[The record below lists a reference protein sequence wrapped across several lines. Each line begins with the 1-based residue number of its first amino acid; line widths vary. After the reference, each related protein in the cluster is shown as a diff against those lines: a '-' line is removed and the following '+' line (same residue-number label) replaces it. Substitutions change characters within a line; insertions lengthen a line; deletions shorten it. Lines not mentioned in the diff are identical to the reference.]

1 MQNPLRQPLRAR
13 SKRCGGDCTG
23 CLLRLGSS
31 RRRLAPLL
39 ALLCYVF
46 VGAIVPQGHMA
57 AALAG
62 GTAFHWC
69 PGDLRSAQIIDALTA
84 FAAQAQR
91 HRHHH
96 HHHAGGHE
104 LGAAAAHSAAHD
116 KSSADPG
123 CPGAGPAA
131 AAANAAVVDT
141 ALDGNDSTRRV
152 APGASA
158 PRRLWWRPTA
168 RSPPV

>member
-1 MQNPLRQPLRAR
+1 MQKPLRQPLRAR
-13 SKRCGGDCTG
+13 SKRRGGDCTG
-23 CLLRLGSS
+23 CLLRLRPS

-62 GTAFHWC
+62 GAAFHWC

-84 FAAQAQR
+84 FAAQAHR
-91 HRHHH
+91 HRH

-104 LGAAAAHSAAHD
+104 LDGAASHSAALD

-123 CPGAGPAA
+123 CPGAGPGAA
-131 AAANAAVVDT
+131 ASNAAVADT
-141 ALDGNDSTRRV
+141 AFDGNDSTPRA
-152 APGASA
+152 APGSSA
-158 PRRLWWRPTA
+158 PRRFWWRPTA

>member
-1 MQNPLRQPLRAR
+1 MQKPLRKPLRAR
-13 SKRCGGDCTG
+13 SKRGGYCTG
-23 CLLRLGSS
+23 CLLRLRPS

-84 FAAQAQR
+84 FAAHAHR
-91 HRHHH
+91 HRHH
-96 HHHAGGHE
+96 HHHAGGHA
-104 LGAAAAHSAAHD
+104 LDAAAAHGAALD

-123 CPGAGPAA
+123 CSGAGSGAA
-131 AAANAAVVDT
+131 ASNAAVVDT
-141 ALDGNDSTRRV
+141 AFDGNDSTPRA

-158 PRRLWWRPTA
+158 PRRLRWRSRA